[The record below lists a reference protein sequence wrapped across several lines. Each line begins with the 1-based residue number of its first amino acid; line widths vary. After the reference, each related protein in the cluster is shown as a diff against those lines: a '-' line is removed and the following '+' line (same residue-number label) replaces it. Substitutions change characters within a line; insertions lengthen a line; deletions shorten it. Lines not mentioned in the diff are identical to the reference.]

1 MKKIIKEFKNKYFF
15 LSNFF
20 PVKIKIDGVEYR
32 SSEHYF
38 QAMKFTDPII
48 QKHIINAP
56 SASVAKKMAKKYNRR
71 EDWYE
76 ISLDVMEKALRTK
89 FAIPELRDKLLAT
102 DNMYLQE
109 GNRWNDTFWGVDLR
123 TRRGK
128 NHLGRLLI
136 KIRSELKK

>member
-20 PVKIKIDGVEYR
+20 PVNIKIDGVEYR

-48 QKHIINAP
+48 QKRIINAP

-89 FAIPELRDKLLAT
+89 FSIAELRDKLLAT
-102 DNMYLQE
+102 DKIYLQE

-123 TRRGK
+123 TGK
-128 NHLGRLLI
+128 GENHLGRLLM